1 MAKTDP
7 RAQPLS
13 PQEREF
19 VHLIVHQGLKRK
31 EAFAQV
37 KCEKLTDKTQ
47 ASIKRRADNLFYRPR
62 VYNYYQALMEE
73 VRDKQVSKA
82 VWTKEV
88 ATEKLMK
95 LIERA
100 EQDLY
105 GDEEKGI
112 PGKQITMSRL
122 NAIVLPA
129 KELNLMHGFNNTN
142 VNMNGGVVVQF
153 VGEDDIPD

>member
-1 MAKTDP
+1 MAKVDP
-7 RAQPLS
+7 RAQPLA

-19 VHLIVHQGLKRK
+19 VHLIVHQGLQRE

-37 KCEKLTDKTQ
+37 KCENLTEKTK

-73 VRDKQVSKA
+73 VRDKQMSKA

-105 GDEEKGI
+105 GDEAKGI

-153 VGEDDIPD
+153 VGEDEIPD